1 MLALTAFYQLSAAVF
16 FTVFTYPNLSPDPA
30 LVVQLE
36 QARGA
41 VHGENGYAALFDL
54 PVGAAKTWP
63 EEVPRCNDDTVDC
76 LALARAHLAAWQAV
90 IAETRAQWQ
99 QQGDTI
105 NRLRDY
111 DYFRPQPG
119 QYGGDTWPSFRP
131 LIQEN
136 TLHAYRFAAGE
147 RDAALQ
153 GACRDASLGLKLM
166 QSHNMIMQSVVGA
179 TLLRRN
185 LSLLAEMRAE
195 LPADAALPAACDA
208 LQAQPAETFALCPLM
223 YGEWMTYREDTR
235 RDDAKIAA
243 DAEESAADKAFYFT
257 LMRQAAAQRLYDN
270 SRYCAPEILAAIA
283 RDELRVPQQERWP
296 RYCSPI
302 NPVCRFAWVDL
313 RHLQSCSTPTR
324 PCRLV
329 TVATAAVSPSPCTRK
344 AQRKARKPSPCR
356 YRAAVCIN
364 GRIGQNSS
372 VPFFVG
378 GWSVLRLSCGVAVAG
393 GGKECDAKGEGG
405 RVHRRQEARG
415 EGQ

>member
-30 LVVQLE
+30 LVAQLA
-36 QARGA
+36 QPRGA

-90 IAETRAQWQ
+90 TAETRAQWQ

-111 DYFRPQPG
+111 DYFRPQPD
-119 QYGGDTWPSFRP
+119 QYGSDTLPSFRP

-153 GACRDASLGLKLM
+153 GVCRDAHLGLKLM
-166 QSHNMIMQSVVGA
+166 QSHSMVIQSVAGA

-185 LSLLAEMRAE
+185 LTLLAEMRAE

-208 LQAQPAETFALCPLM
+208 LQVQPAETFALCPLM

-235 RDDAKIAA
+235 RDNAKIAA
-243 DAEESAADKAFYFT
+243 DAEASAADKAFYFT

-283 RDELRVPQQERWP
+283 RDELRLPQQERWP

-313 RHLQSCSTPTR
+313 RHFQA
-324 PCRLV
+324 RLLN
-329 TVATAAVSPSPCTRK
+329 ANRYLRAFEILKHPDAALPPGYSRDDSGLTFTLHAESAK
-344 AQRKARKPSPCR
+344 EGAQTITLPLPGS
-356 YRAAVCIN
+356 
-364 GRIGQNSS
+364 
-372 VPFFVG
+372 
-378 GWSVLRLSCGVAVAG
+378 RLY
-393 GGKECDAKGEGG
+393 
-405 RVHRRQEARG
+405 
-415 EGQ
+415 